1 MKNKTVSRLTTW
13 RRLKLVGMP
22 FWVSSQRYKALGLLL
37 SVLVS
42 LFLVGAINVYVSSVA
57 GHFMTALQGKD
68 VPSYYMYLGIYAGAL
83 VAGTPIIVFYQ
94 YLRTKLALFWR
105 QWLTQYMVS
114 RYFSNKAYYQLSY
127 DSDIDNPDE
136 RMSQDVETFCNSA
149 VGLSI
154 AVLDSTIMVVSMI
167 GVLWTISA
175 TLTLVVVLYS
185 LVGCLVTV
193 WIGNKLVAL
202 NFQHVKLE
210 ADLRYSMAEVR
221 RDVESIAFYRG
232 ERNAKLTILKRVAA
246 ALKNLELIM
255 ILNRNL
261 TLFTSNFNFLVVL
274 IPAAITAPFYFAG
287 TMEFGEL
294 TRAGIAFGQV
304 FAGMT
309 LFVHQY
315 NGISGFIA
323 NINRL
328 GSFVEAL
335 EEIEKNSRVSKN
347 KNSPISGT
355 NPQAGIKTVPGTR
368 LDVRHLTV
376 RIPDG
381 TRDLVK
387 DLSFSVAPGESI
399 IITGPSGSGK
409 SSLLRAIAGIWR
421 SGTGEISRPP
431 RSEMMFLP
439 QKPFVPRSTL
449 KETVCYPHMTACAT
463 EAQILAALKLVNLE
477 NLVERSGG
485 LDTEQE
491 WRDKLSLGE
500 QQRLTMAR
508 LILARPKYAFLDEA
522 TSALD
527 PENERL
533 LYTLLKTVG
542 SAVISVGHRPSLV
555 EHHEQVLHMNGDT
568 TWRLGQT
575 EDLLKDLKPAP
586 AEADKQVTRA
596 PNSTGDIH
604 ENAK

>member
-1 MKNKTVSRLTTW
+1 MKNRTVSRLTTW

-68 VPSYYMYLGIYAGAL
+68 VPRYYMYLGIYAGAL

-154 AVLDSTIMVVSMI
+154 AVLDSIIMVVSMI

-185 LVGCLVTV
+185 LIGCLVTV

-335 EEIEKNSRVSKN
+335 EEIEKTSRGRANSTL
-347 KNSPISGT
+347 P
-355 NPQAGIKTVPGTR
+355 GIKTIPGNM
-368 LDVRHLTV
+368 LDVRNLTV
-376 RIPDG
+376 RTPDG
-381 TRDLVK
+381 TRELVR
-387 DLSFSVAPGESI
+387 DLSFTVAPGESI

-421 SGTGEISRPP
+421 SGEGDISRPP

-439 QKPFVPRSTL
+439 QKPFVPKSTL
-449 KETVCYPHMTACAT
+449 RETVCYPHMTVCAT
-463 EAQILAALKLVNLE
+463 EAQILSALKLVNLE
-477 NLVERSGG
+477 LLVERSGG
-485 LDTEQE
+485 LDVEQE

-555 EHHEQVLHMNGDT
+555 EHHDLVLQMNGDS
-568 TWRLGQT
+568 TWRLGKTQT
-575 EDLLKDLKPAP
+575 FNAIDP
-586 AEADKQVTRA
+586 KQTQSA
-596 PNSTGDIH
+596 AQLQPNAQIAQQGKSN
-604 ENAK
+604 E

>member
-1 MKNKTVSRLTTW
+1 MKNRTVSRLTTW

-68 VPSYYMYLGIYAGAL
+68 VPRYYMYLGIYAGAL

-154 AVLDSTIMVVSMI
+154 AVLDSIIMVVSMI

-185 LVGCLVTV
+185 LIGCLVTV

-335 EEIEKNSRVSKN
+335 EEIEKTSRGRANSTL
-347 KNSPISGT
+347 P
-355 NPQAGIKTVPGTR
+355 GIKTIPGNM
-368 LDVRHLTV
+368 LDVRNLTV
-376 RIPDG
+376 RTPDG
-381 TRDLVK
+381 TRELVR
-387 DLSFSVAPGESI
+387 DLSFTVAPGESI

-421 SGTGEISRPP
+421 SGEGDISRPP

-439 QKPFVPRSTL
+439 QKPFVPKSTL
-449 KETVCYPHMTACAT
+449 RETVCYPHMTVCAT
-463 EAQILAALKLVNLE
+463 EAQILSALKLVNLE
-477 NLVERSGG
+477 LLVERSGG
-485 LDTEQE
+485 LDVEQE

-555 EHHEQVLHMNGDT
+555 EHHELVLQMNGDS
-568 TWRLGQT
+568 TWRLGKTQT
-575 EDLLKDLKPAP
+575 FNAIDP
-586 AEADKQVTRA
+586 KQTQSA
-596 PNSTGDIH
+596 AQLQPNAQIAQQGKSN
-604 ENAK
+604 E